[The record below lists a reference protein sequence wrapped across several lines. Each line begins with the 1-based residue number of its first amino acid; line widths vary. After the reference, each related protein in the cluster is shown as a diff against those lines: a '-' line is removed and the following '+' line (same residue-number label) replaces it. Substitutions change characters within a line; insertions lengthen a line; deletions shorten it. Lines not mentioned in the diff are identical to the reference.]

1 MATIKPE
8 ILQKAEEW
16 LTDIFDADTKSEIN
30 RLIEENPKE
39 LEESFYK
46 NAEFGTGGMR
56 GVMGVGTNRI
66 NRYTL
71 GKNTQGLSDYLKKS
85 FPAKEIKVAIAYD
98 CRHNSQEL
106 AKVVADVF
114 SANGIKVFLFSEL
127 RPTPEL
133 SFAVKDLDCQCGIV
147 LTASHNPPEY
157 NGYKVYWEDGGQLV
171 PPQDAELIGMINN
184 LDYSAIKFK
193 ANEELIEKIDTKVDK
208 AFAEASVKNGSF
220 DIPAKDRDDLK
231 IVFTSLHG
239 TSITM
244 VPQVLEKAGFSN
256 VYVVEEQREPNGN
269 FPTVE
274 SPNPE
279 EPEALKMALEI
290 ADRENADIVIGTDP
304 DCDRLGIAVRD
315 LNGKMILLNGNQT
328 MLVMTWFLLD
338 QWKRADKIQGKEF
351 VASTIVSTPMLKN
364 LTEAYGVKYME
375 VLTGF
380 KWIAKLIK
388 DHPELE
394 FIGGGEESFGYMVGE
409 FVRDKDAVTATLLA
423 CEIAA
428 KMKGERSSFYRKLLQ
443 LYTQYGMY
451 REELIS
457 LVKKGM
463 QGEQEIKQM
472 LIDLRENPWQ
482 EIDGEKVV
490 LIEDYKLSV
499 AKNVQDHT
507 EQPIDIPKSNVLI
520 YYTENGTKIAARPSG
535 TEPKI
540 KFYISVNS
548 DLDAI
553 ENYQEEDKKL
563 SEKIA
568 RIREEL
574 QLG

>member
-1 MATIKPE
+1 MSTIKPE

-16 LTDIFDADTKSEIN
+16 LTDIFDADTKAEIN

-71 GKNTQGLSDYLKKS
+71 GKNTQGLSDYLKRS
-85 FPAKEIKVAIAYD
+85 FPGTDLKVAIAYD
-98 CRHNSQEL
+98 CRNNSQEL

-133 SFAVKDLDCQCGIV
+133 SFAVKYLDCQCGIV

-157 NGYKVYWEDGGQLV
+157 NGYKVYWADGGQLV
-171 PPQDAELIGMINN
+171 PPQDAELIETINN
-184 LDYSAIKFK
+184 LDYAAVKFD
-193 ANEELIEKIDTKVDK
+193 ANENLIEKIDSDVDK

-220 DIPAKDRDDLK
+220 DIPPANRDELK

-244 VPQVLEKAGFSN
+244 VPEVLEKAGFN
-256 VYVVEEQREPNGN
+256 KVHIVEEQREPNGN
-269 FPTVE
+269 FPTVQ

-279 EPEALKMALEI
+279 EPEALKMALDI
-290 ADRENADIVIGTDP
+290 AEKENADIVIGTDP

-315 LNGKMILLNGNQT
+315 LDGEMILLNGNQT

-338 QWKRADKIQGKEF
+338 QWKRAGKLKGNEF

-364 LTEAYGVKYME
+364 LTEAFGVKYME

-388 DHPELE
+388 DHPEME

-428 KMKGERSSFYRKLLQ
+428 MMKGQGSSFYEKLLQ
-443 LYTQYGMY
+443 LYTQYGLY

-457 LVKKGM
+457 LVKKGIK
-463 QGEQEIKQM
+463 GEQEIKQM
-472 LIDLRENPWQ
+472 LIDLRENPWD

-499 AKNVQDHT
+499 ARNIQDRT
-507 EQPIDIPKSNVLI
+507 EKTIDIPKSNVLI
-520 YYTENGTKIAARPSG
+520 YYTEEGTKIAARPSG

-548 DLDAI
+548 DLDSV
-553 ENYQEEDKKL
+553 ENYREEDQKL
-563 SEKIA
+563 SDKIA